1 MGTQLWAAVGGYST
15 LVRQLEFPAD
25 LVFYE
30 IGISAL
36 NVLACYPPM
45 RMKPTLWTS
54 ADFVQQTLITE
65 NSPSLAA
72 KRKICPLEATSYCIF
87 LKHLIVLEICCK
99 GWLAISSDPEWETL
113 QSSLESQKHW
123 CKSVIIQWSYFGFF
137 RQETKTD
144 GMVTNKTASV
154 F

>member
-36 NVLACYPPM
+36 NVLACCPPM
-45 RMKPTLWTS
+45 RMKPTSWTS

-72 KRKICPLEATSYCIF
+72 KRKICPLEAIMYCIF
-87 LKHLIVLEICCK
+87 LKHLIVLEVCCK
-99 GWLAISSDPEWETL
+99 GDLPFHLTLNRRLYRADSNLRNTGVNLWLFGGVTLDFSDKK
-113 QSSLESQKHW
+113 QKQMAW
-123 CKSVIIQWSYFGFF
+123 
-137 RQETKTD
+137 
-144 GMVTNKTASV
+144 
-154 F
+154 